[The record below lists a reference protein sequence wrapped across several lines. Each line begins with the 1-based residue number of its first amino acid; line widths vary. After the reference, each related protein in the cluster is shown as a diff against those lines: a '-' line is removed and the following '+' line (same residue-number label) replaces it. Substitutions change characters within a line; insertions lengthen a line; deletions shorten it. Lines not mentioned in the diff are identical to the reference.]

1 MRPSDH
7 LWPMKCEQKKKNVS
21 NVHDEEKEMPLRFPC
36 SGLCGVNAATTEA
49 SWLSELAHKDQMP
62 GL

>member
-1 MRPSDH
+1 MRA
-7 LWPMKCEQKKKNVS
+7 EKKNVS